1 MANTLAKKFEA
12 KVPDDWRRTFPGS
25 VIIRLPD
32 QMTGYKDTSKN
43 PCDYVAFAYGMLY
56 MLEVKSHKGNTF
68 PFSCLTQYENL
79 SSYLGYEDVRVGV
92 ILWLYE
98 HDAVMYVPL
107 NSIKQMKADGLK
119 SVNIK
124 MLDNENCKYKIVRI
138 PSEKKRIYMDSDYSV
153 MLTLKDGD

>member
-12 KVPDDWRRTFPGS
+12 KVAEDWKQSIYGS

-43 PCDYVAFAYGMLY
+43 PCDYVAFAHGMLY
-56 MLEVKSHKGNTF
+56 MIEVKSHKGNTF
-68 PFSCLTQYENL
+68 PLSCLTQYENL
-79 SSYLGYEDVRVGV
+79 SSYLGYDDVRVGV
-92 ILWLYE
+92 VLWLYD
-98 HDAVMYVPL
+98 HDAVMYIPL

-124 MLDNENCKYKIVRI
+124 MYNDENCKYRIIKI
-138 PSEKKRIYMDSDYSV
+138 PSEKKRIYMDSDYTI